1 MIDEGR
7 DLVDSILSKTVSSSI
22 NGTCELDECT
32 SRIFQ
37 FEQYMVWRA
46 NMSKVDQS
54 SNFELFDT
62 FDSGMTD
69 SSADGGHIAKLRG
82 P

>member
-1 MIDEGR
+1 
-7 DLVDSILSKTVSSSI
+7 
-22 NGTCELDECT
+22 
-32 SRIFQ
+32 
-37 FEQYMVWRA
+37 
-46 NMSKVDQS
+46 MSKVDQS